1 MNFENLTLAKA
12 IKALKAKELTPLEL
26 TEHFVKEIEAD
37 NARPDKLNAVIDVFS
52 ERYKTQSSSIKAE
65 TLLAGAPILVKDNMN
80 VSGCKVNCGSKILQG
95 YVSPYT
101 GGAVDALE
109 KKGGL
114 VYGSTNMDEFA
125 MGSSN
130 ETSAHG
136 LVRNP
141 VNRDY
146 IPGGSSGGAA
156 AAVASGQAIA
166 ALGSDTGGSIRQPAA
181 ACGVVG
187 LKPTYGLVSRYGL
200 VAYASS
206 LDQIGPIARTVEDT
220 AILLNSIAGFDNR
233 DSTSAHRP
241 EVDYTTQLT
250 PSVKGKKIGLPK
262 EYFTKD
268 LDPEIRS
275 ALDKVIAFY
284 KKEGAEM
291 VDVSL
296 PSAEY
301 AIGTYYVLATAEAS
315 ANLARFD
322 GVRYGRRSTAAKDL
336 KDVYFKSR
344 SEGFGME
351 VKRRILL
358 GTFVLSSGYYD
369 AYYVRAQKVRRIIK
383 NDFDASFKKVDAI
396 LTPMMPEKVF
406 KLGEKSS
413 DPIKMYLSDIY
424 TVSVNLAGLPAIS
437 IPAGKDSNGL
447 PIGFQLI
454 APAFEEGRLF
464 SLGQAYDLT
473 RGV

>member
-1 MNFENLTLAKA
+1 LNFENLTLAKA
-12 IKALKAKELTPLEL
+12 IKALRSKEVTPVEL
-26 TEHFVKEIEAD
+26 TEHFTKVIQED
-37 NARPDKLNAVIDVFS
+37 NKRSDKLNAVVGDYS
-52 ERYKTQSSSIKAE
+52 ERAKEMAKQIKPDS
-65 TLLAGAPILVKDNMN
+65 LLSGAPVLIKDNMN
-80 VSGCKVNCGSKILQG
+80 LTGAPVNCGSKILQG
-95 YVSPYT
+95 YISPYT
-101 GGAVDALE
+101 GGAVANLE
-109 KKGGL
+109 KNGGL

-125 MGSSN
+125 MGSSS

-136 LVRNP
+136 ITRNP

-156 AAVASGQAIA
+156 AAVAGGQAIA

-187 LKPTYGLVSRYGL
+187 LKPTYGLVSRFGL

-206 LDQIGPIARTVEDT
+206 LDQIGPIAKTVEDT
-220 AILLNSIAGFDNR
+220 AILLNSIAGFDER
-233 DSTSAHRP
+233 DSTSANRP
-241 EVDYTTQLT
+241 VVDFTKSLGT
-250 PSVKGKKIGLPK
+250 SIKGKKIGIPK

-268 LDPEIRS
+268 LDPEINA
-275 ALDKVIAFY
+275 ALEKVIAFY

-291 VDVSL
+291 VEVHL

-301 AIGTYYVLATAEAS
+301 AIGTYYILATAEAS

-383 NDFDASFKKVDAI
+383 FDFDAAFTKVDAI
-396 LTPMMPEKVF
+396 LTPMMPEKLF
-406 KLGEKSS
+406 KIGEKSS

-437 IPAGKDSNGL
+437 IPAGKDSSGL

-454 APAFEEGRLF
+454 APPFEESRLF
-464 SLGQAYDLT
+464 SLGQAFDKT